1 MILGISKNHTFAAM
15 FDENIFYAFGLTLFA
30 GLSTGI
36 GSAIGLFAKKTNYK
50 LLSFAMGF
58 SAGVMIYISFTELL
72 GEAFN
77 SLQESMGEKLGSW
90 IAILSFFGGIG
101 LIALIDKLVPEHEN
115 PHEFDHTDD
124 LGKPEDEILETKK
137 HKKLLRTGLFTAL
150 AIAIHNFPEGMAT
163 FAGALKDLSLGI
175 PIAIAIAIHNIP
187 EGLAVSVPIYYAT
200 GNRKRAFWYSFFSGL
215 AEPLGAIVGYFL
227 FLQFFN
233 DTIFGIVYASI
244 AGIMVFIAL
253 DQLLPA
259 AEEYGSHHVTIYGLV
274 SGMAVMA
281 VSLVLFL

>member
-1 MILGISKNHTFAAM
+1 ME
-15 FDENIFYAFGLTLFA
+15 ENLTLAFLLTLIA

-50 LLSFAMGF
+50 MLSYAMGF

-72 GEAFN
+72 AEAFI
-77 SLQESMGEKLGSW
+77 SLQHDLGEKIGSY
-90 IAILSFFGGIG
+90 AAVGSFFGGIA
-101 LIALIDKLVPEHEN
+101 LIAIIDKLVPHHDN
-115 PHEFDHTDD
+115 PHEFDHTED
-124 LGKPEDEILETKK
+124 LKLSEDSIVKTPM
-137 HKKLLRTGLFTAL
+137 HKKLLRTGLMTAL

-163 FAGALKDLSLGI
+163 FAGALKDISLGI
-175 PIAIAIAIHNIP
+175 PIAVAIAIHNIP
-187 EGLAVSVPIYYAT
+187 EGLAVSVPIYYST
-200 GNRKRAFWYSFFSGL
+200 GNRKKAFWYSFLSGL

-227 FLQFFN
+227 LFQFFN
-233 DTIFGIVYASI
+233 DTVFGIVYGSI

-274 SGMAVMA
+274 SGMLVMA
-281 VSLVLFL
+281 ISLLLFL

>member
-1 MILGISKNHTFAAM
+1 MNDPFIAAT
-15 FDENIFYAFGLTLFA
+15 ILTLIA

-36 GSAIGLFAKKTNYK
+36 GSAIGLFTKKTNYTV
-50 LLSFAMGF
+50 LSLAMGF

-72 GEAFN
+72 NEAFHV
-77 SLQESMGEKLGSW
+77 LTEDLGERTGS
-90 IAILSFFGGIG
+90 IAAVASFFGGIL
-101 LIALIDKLVPEHEN
+101 LIAIIDKLVPSYEN

-124 LGKPEDEILETKK
+124 LKKGESQIQASAK
-137 HKKLLRTGLFTAL
+137 HKKLLRMGIMTAL

-163 FAGALKDLSLGI
+163 FASAYNDISLGI
-175 PIAIAIAIHNIP
+175 PIAVAIAIHNIP

-200 GNRKRAFWYSFFSGL
+200 GNKKKAFWYSFLSGL
-215 AEPLGAIVGYFL
+215 AEPVGALVGYFL
-227 FLQFFN
+227 LMQFFT
-233 DTIFGIVYASI
+233 DTVFGVVYGSI

-259 AEEYGSHHVTIYGLV
+259 AEQYGSHHVTIYGLV

-281 VSLVLFL
+281 VSLLLFI

>member
-1 MILGISKNHTFAAM
+1 METEQVVIAFA
-15 FDENIFYAFGLTLFA
+15 LTLFA

-36 GSAIGLFAKKTNYK
+36 GSAIGLFTKKADFK
-50 LLSFAMGF
+50 MLSAAMGF

-72 GEAFN
+72 GEAFE
-77 SLQESMGEKLGSW
+77 SLSHAFGDRTGSW
-90 IAILSFFGGIG
+90 VTILAFFGGILLIG
-101 LIALIDKLVPEHEN
+101 LIDRLVPEYEN

-124 LGKPEDEILETKK
+124 LSIEETKILQTKK
-137 HKKLLRTGLFTAL
+137 HKKLLRTGLFTAM

-163 FAGALKDLSLGI
+163 FAGALQDLSLGI

-200 GNRKRAFWYSFFSGL
+200 GNRKRAFWYSFLSGL
-215 AEPLGAIVGYFL
+215 AEPVGAIVGYFL
-227 FLQFFN
+227 FLQFFSEAL
-233 DTIFGIVYASI
+233 IGIVYAAI

-259 AEEYGSHHVTIYGLV
+259 AEEYGSHHVTVYGLV

-281 VSLVLFL
+281 VSLVLFI